1 MCPDLNWSCNGK
13 PLLEVTIVV
22 KKAEK
27 EKSKRK
33 KVKDEIKE
41 ESNTEIKLKPKV
53 SEFKKGLLKPFK
65 WVI

>member
-1 MCPDLNWSCNGK
+1 MSPDLNWKCNGK

-27 EKSKRK
+27 EKSKKK

-41 ESNTEIKLKPKV
+41 ETEIKLKPKIG
-53 SEFKKGLLKPFK
+53 EFKKGLLKPFK
-65 WVI
+65 WVV